1 MDEKTRQEIALHRW
15 AVIAEAANGKLTSS
29 ERGAVVRQIAAREH
43 AHPDGTA
50 RRYSRGTIDRW
61 LRSWR
66 KGGADALRPSPRSD
80 TGKVRAMP
88 ELFAEAAAL
97 RLEMPGRSA
106 AQIASILQYRHGVQV
121 ADRTIRGQLRRAGLH
136 RAALKAAP
144 KAYGRYEAERPNE
157 RWVTD
162 VLIGPWVPFP
172 KRDGSVRARLFLIV
186 DDHSRL
192 LADGRFFARE
202 NARACQELLRRAITR
217 RGIPDILYCDNGAPF
232 ANAWL
237 ARTCAVLGIRLV
249 HSKPYSPQGRGKQE
263 RLNRWIREAFLAEAC
278 HQGIESLD
286 ALNDLFAA
294 WAGQVANRRVH
305 AETGQAPIDRFTAGG
320 PHRQA
325 APALLADAFRWSVTR
340 RVTRVATVPLEGNSY
355 AVDPA
360 LAGRRVELRYDPEDL
375 ARIDVFLDGK
385 PAGAAVPFIIG
396 RHVHKAIAPA
406 PGPEPERT
414 GIDYLGLVAAA
425 HETEAGTGAK
435 IDFTALGR
443 LGGAEPDHQSG
454 QDEEEG
460 Q

>member
-1 MDEKTRQEIALHRW
+1 
-15 AVIAEAANGKLTSS
+15 
-29 ERGAVVRQIAAREH
+29 
-43 AHPDGTA
+43 
-50 RRYSRGTIDRW
+50 
-61 LRSWR
+61 
-66 KGGADALRPSPRSD
+66 
-80 TGKVRAMP
+80 MP
-88 ELFAEAAAL
+88 
-97 RLEMPGRSA
+97 
-106 AQIASILQYRHGVQV
+106 
-121 ADRTIRGQLRRAGLH
+121 
-136 RAALKAAP
+136 
-144 KAYGRYEAERPNE
+144 
-157 RWVTD
+157 
-162 VLIGPWVPFP
+162 
-172 KRDGSVRARLFLIV
+172 
-186 DDHSRL
+186 
-192 LADGRFFARE
+192 
-202 NARACQELLRRAITR
+202 
-217 RGIPDILYCDNGAPF
+217 
-232 ANAWL
+232 
-237 ARTCAVLGIRLV
+237 GIRLV

-263 RLNRWIREAFLAEAC
+263 RLNRWIREAFLAGAC
-278 HQGIESLD
+278 HHGIESLD

-305 AETGQAPIDRFTAGG
+305 AETGQAPIGRFTAGG

-360 LAGRRVELRYDPEDL
+360 LTGRRVELRYDPENL

-425 HETEAGTGAK
+425 HEDEAGTGAK

-443 LGGAEPDHQSG
+443 LGGTEPDHDSG

-460 Q
+460 R

>member
-1 MDEKTRQEIALHRW
+1 VDEKMRQEIALHRW
-15 AVIAEAANGKLTSS
+15 AVIAEAANGKLTSG

-43 AHPDGTA
+43 AHPDGTR
-50 RRYSRGTIDRW
+50 RRYSRGTVDRW
-61 LRSWR
+61 LRAWR
-66 KGGADALRPSPRSD
+66 KGGVDGLRPSPRSD

-97 RLEMPGRSA
+97 RVELPGRSA
-106 AQIASILQYRHGVQV
+106 KQIASILYHRHGVRV
-121 ADRTIRGQLRRAGLH
+121 AERTVSGQLRRAGLH

-144 KAYGRYEAERPNE
+144 RAWGRYEAGRANE

-162 VLIGPWVPFP
+162 VLVGPYVPYP

-192 LADGRFFARE
+192 LVDGRFFARE

-217 RGIPDILYCDNGAPF
+217 RGVPDVLYCDNGAPF

-237 ARTCAVLGIRLV
+237 ARTCAVLGVRLV

-278 HQGIESLD
+278 HHGIESLD
-286 ALNDLFAA
+286 VLNDLFAA
-294 WAGQVANRRVH
+294 WAEQVANRRVH
-305 AETGQAPIDRFTAGG
+305 AGTGQAPIDRFTAGG

-360 LAGRRVELRYDPEDL
+360 LTGRRVELRYDPENL

-425 HETEAGTGAK
+425 HEEEAGTGAK
-435 IDFTALGR
+435 IDFTALGS
-443 LGGAEPDHQSG
+443 LGGAEPDHESG

>member
-1 MDEKTRQEIALHRW
+1 VDHNQQEQVALHRW
-15 AVIAEAANGKLTSS
+15 AVIAEAAGDKLTAR
-29 ERGAVVRQIAAREH
+29 ERGALVRQIAARAH
-43 AHPDGTA
+43 PHPDGSSRT
-50 RRYSRGTIDRW
+50 YSRGSIDRW
-61 LRSWR
+61 LRAWR
-66 KGGADALRPSPRSD
+66 RGGLAALKPAERAD
-80 TGKVRAMP
+80 TGMARAHP

-97 RLEMPGRSA
+97 RLELPGRSA
-106 AQIASILQYRHGVQV
+106 AQIASILYHRHGITVSE
-121 ADRTIRGQLRRAGLH
+121 RTVRGQLRRAGLH
-136 RAALKAAP
+136 REALAAEP
-144 KAYGRYEAERPNE
+144 KAYGRYEAARPNE
-157 RWVTD
+157 RWISD
-162 VLIGPWVPFP
+162 VLVGPWVPWP
-172 KRDGSVRARLFLIV
+172 RRDGSVRARLFLIV

-192 LADGRFFARE
+192 LVDGRFYGRE
-202 NARACQELLRRAITR
+202 NARACQDLLRRAITR
-217 RGIPDILYCDNGAPF
+217 RGVPQVFYADNGAPF
-232 ANAWL
+232 SNAWL
-237 ARTCAVLGIRLV
+237 ARTCGVLGIRLV
-249 HSKPYSPQGRGKQE
+249 HSKPYSPEGRGKQE
-263 RLNRWIREAFLAEAC
+263 RLNRYIREAFLAEAV
-278 HQGIESLD
+278 HRGIESLD
-286 ALNDLFAA
+286 ELNDLFAA

-360 LAGRRVELRYDPEDL
+360 LVGRRVELRYDPEDL

-406 PGPEPERT
+406 PWPEPERT